1 MSSKFVFTKDF
12 PAGETFEAIH
22 AAEQWLASI
31 GCSYGSMQEDRPILV
46 ARGEWPH
53 PGRWKWRHFDAAE
66 VAMFDGQIEP
76 IGDFRNGGARVKL
89 RFQP

>member
-1 MSSKFVFTKDF
+1 MSSVFTKDF

-22 AAEQWLASI
+22 AAEQWCREQGLSVGRMCGHSPI
-31 GCSYGSMQEDRPILV
+31 GLMRGDFDIQKWHNLSGEDI
-46 ARGEWPH
+46 RGL
-53 PGRWKWRHFDAAE
+53 
-66 VAMFDGQIEP
+66 DGQIEP